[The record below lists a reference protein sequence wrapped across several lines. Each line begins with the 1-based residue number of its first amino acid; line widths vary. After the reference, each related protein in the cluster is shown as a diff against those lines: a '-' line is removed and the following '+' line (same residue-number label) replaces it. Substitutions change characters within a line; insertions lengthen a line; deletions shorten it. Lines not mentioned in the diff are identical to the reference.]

1 MNKLTVPQL
10 KEFLKCQGLK
20 TPSKAKKENFVQM
33 VVDHVTSGK
42 LKKELLPQATADD
55 IFIIVYFILFFGLPG
70 LLSLIV
76 LLGFSL
82 FFLFFCSLFFLFFC
96 SFVLLF
102 F

>member
-55 IFIIVYFILFFGLPG
+55 IFIIVYFILFFGLPRLG
-70 LLSLIV
+70 
-76 LLGFSL
+76 LLGFSW
-82 FFLFFCSLFFLFFC
+82 FLLVSLGFSWFYC

-102 F
+102 Y